1 MTHSEL
7 IEMSPQFRLNKFLAS
22 RPDIISTKDNLVG
35 GTVVAELPLAAAGVL
50 TNGIFSLGQLPI
62 VATNSVHG
70 CVTAAGERRMRAQ
83 RVWEPVG
90 PTKNTAEIDHL
101 HQQLAAFNA
110 LIEELEQQ
118 HPDGTK
124 IDALK
129 ASALL
134 LSRQIDEL
142 RCSRAAE
149 DLKDLLAR

>member
-1 MTHSEL
+1 V
-7 IEMSPQFRLNKFLAS
+7 I
-22 RPDIISTKDNLVG
+22 
-35 GTVVAELPLAAAGVL
+35 
-50 TNGIFSLGQLPI
+50 
-62 VATNSVHG
+62 
-70 CVTAAGERRMRAQ
+70 AAGERIMRAQ

-90 PTKNTAEIDHL
+90 PTKNIAEIDHL

-110 LIEELEQQ
+110 RIEELEKQ
-118 HPDGTK
+118 HPGGTE

-149 DLKDLLAR
+149 DLKDLLKR

>member
-1 MTHSEL
+1 
-7 IEMSPQFRLNKFLAS
+7 
-22 RPDIISTKDNLVG
+22 
-35 GTVVAELPLAAAGVL
+35 
-50 TNGIFSLGQLPI
+50 
-62 VATNSVHG
+62 
-70 CVTAAGERRMRAQ
+70 MRAQ
-83 RVWEPVG
+83 RIWEPVG
-90 PTKNTAEIDHL
+90 SNKNTAEIDHL

-110 LIEELEQQ
+110 LIEELEKQ

-129 ASALL
+129 AGALL